1 MSYVGI
7 VIISHSEKVAV
18 GIQEIIR
25 QVIQDVP
32 VEVAGGTDDGRIGTS
47 IDKISNS
54 IIKAD
59 DNEGVLLF
67 YDLGS
72 AKMNAEIAMEL
83 GGTESVILAEAPILE
98 GAYVA
103 AVESSIGRNINEIN
117 SSLNTNFSKKSDMQ

>member
-54 IIKAD
+54 IIRAD

-83 GGTESVILAEAPILE
+83 SGTKNVILAEAPILE